1 MGRVLLQKGCLQSGW
16 EACWA
21 LSQLNSR
28 TLRQGKDEWVHG
40 PQKWG
45 CNVPAGSGLGGAGE
59 LGRHPP
65 PPQGSLVPG
74 GSPEACLVQEGEP
87 GDSGG
92 GGGLNVLLKR
102 EELLFDVFLKT

>member
-1 MGRVLLQKGCLQSGW
+1 MGRVLFQKGCLQSGW

-45 CNVPAGSGLGGAGE
+45 CNFPAGSGLGGAGMPRKSHGE
-59 LGRHPP
+59 R
-65 PPQGSLVPG
+65 SLVG
-74 GSPEACLVQEGEP
+74 YSLWSQKESDTTEHACL
-87 GDSGG
+87 
-92 GGGLNVLLKR
+92 
-102 EELLFDVFLKT
+102 

>member
-1 MGRVLLQKGCLQSGW
+1 MGRVLFQKGCLQSGW

-45 CNVPAGSGLGGAGE
+45 CNFPAGSGLGGAGE
-59 LGRHPP
+59 LGRHLPP
-65 PPQGSLVPG
+65 PPR
-74 GSPEACLVQEGEP
+74 
-87 GDSGG
+87 
-92 GGGLNVLLKR
+92 VL
-102 EELLFDVFLKT
+102 